1 MHIYM
6 PTSFFRHGLHG
17 LHGLV
22 YIYNT
27 KNRVNPCNPC
37 QIITT
42 YTKNT
47 YLCIN
52 GKIRSEHIRLRLRS
66 PHYPT

>member
-1 MHIYM
+1 MCIYI

-27 KNRVNPCNPC
+27 KNHVNPCNPC

-47 YLCIN
+47 YLCID
-52 GKIRSEHIRLRLRS
+52 GKI
-66 PHYPT
+66 

>member
-1 MHIYM
+1 MYIYM

-47 YLCIN
+47 YLCN
-52 GKIRSEHIRLRLRS
+52 RWKNLK
-66 PHYPT
+66 